1 MECSGALMPDF
12 TFTSPEGKKYT
23 VTGPEGSTS
32 QEAFGILQKQ
42 LATPSNETAEP
53 QKEEGPKYGAGE
65 SAVEGALSGLT
76 ANWRDELYGASKAS
90 GLPEWMGGLRAPIG
104 AGRLAYERFS
114 GAPGSAGSAYDQAVQ
129 EMRSRHAGMQEQHP
143 YAYGGGEFAGA
154 IGGMALAPGSR
165 LPAGAGLLARL
176 GQGAKVGAGYG
187 AVAGAGASEGGP
199 METALGAGIGAA
211 TGAAGGAGG
220 AALGEAGAAVA
231 RPIIEKFQGWR
242 DPAGKAAQRALEG
255 IQSGQQ
261 ALASGK
267 ERNILPFNKLGTTP
281 DAMLADVGGART
293 KAQIR
298 SAGNVSPEAQGVL
311 EKEFGERGEQAKA
324 RMGESIRDLI
334 PGKADSFASRQKL
347 KADYDS
353 QRTGLYEKAYAAG
366 DRPIDSPLLQR
377 FMGMPMVGKAVR
389 EAITTGKDRA
399 IIEGHAAFNPPYIV
413 TPNGQ
418 LMQNRGPT
426 GVPPPNL
433 QFWDYVKKGLDNQA
447 SVAFRAGDK
456 DTGSMASK
464 AAEQIRSELDR
475 LVPEYR
481 TARGVAATYFGADG
495 AAEAGSKAV
504 NTKDDPRVLRSLLGK
519 MTPAEK
525 ELFQE
530 GHASALAQ
538 KAEQGGTRVIANL
551 FSNPTQVKVLNAIHG
566 PQGVAGLHAALL
578 RENIFKSA
586 PAALGGSTTVRQAIE
601 AAMLSHLG
609 AGGIGAGIGAIGEE
623 LRGGDFRMGA
633 IGGAVAGAVGKKLTA
648 KINQDVAREFA
659 ELITSNDPT
668 KLQAG
673 IAMAAKNKAILD
685 RLQSFADKL
694 ARGGAAIG
702 GTVGGEVASKKDVG
716 SKLYEE

>member
-1 MECSGALMPDF
+1 MPDF

-42 LATPSNETAEP
+42 LATPSNETVES

-65 SAVEGALSGLT
+65 SALEGTLSGVS
-76 ANWRDELYGASKAS
+76 ANWRDEIYGASKAS
-90 GLPEWMGGLRAPIG
+90 GLPEWMGGFRAPIG
-104 AGRLAYERFS
+104 AGRLAYEKFT
-114 GAPGSAGSAYDQAVQ
+114 GEPGTATSTYDQAVQ

-154 IGGMALAPGSR
+154 IGGMAFAPGSR

-220 AALGEAGAAVA
+220 AALGEAGATVA
-231 RPIIEKFQGWR
+231 RPIMEKFRGWQ
-242 DPAGKAAQRALEG
+242 DPSGKAAQRALEG

-261 ALASGK
+261 ALAAGK

-293 KAQIR
+293 KEQIR
-298 SAGNVSPEAQGVL
+298 NAGNVSPEAWGTL
-311 EKEFGERGEQAKA
+311 EKAFGERGEQTKA
-324 RMGESIRDLI
+324 RLGDSIRDLI
-334 PGKADSFASRQKL
+334 PGKADTFAARQKL

-366 DRPIDSPLLQR
+366 DRLIDSPLLQR
-377 FMGMPMVGKAVR
+377 FGAMPMVQKAIK

-399 IIEGHAAFNPPYIV
+399 VIEGHGTFNAPYVI
-413 TPNGQ
+413 T
-418 LMQNRGPT
+418 PT
-426 GVPPPNL
+426 GNLVVNRKANGVLEYPNL
-433 QFWDYVKKGLDNQA
+433 QFWDYVKKGLDNQ
-447 SVAFRAGDK
+447 SSMAFEAGDK
-456 DTGSMASK
+456 DTGSMAAE
-464 AAEQIRSELDR
+464 AAKRIRNELDKI
-475 LVPEYR
+475 VPEYQK
-481 TARGVAATYFGADG
+481 ARGVAANYYGTDG
-495 AAEAGSKAV
+495 AAEAGMEAV
-504 NTKDDPRVLRSLLGK
+504 NTKDDPRVIQALVKK

-525 ELFQE
+525 ELYQE

-538 KAEQGGTRVIANL
+538 KAEQGGARVIANL

-566 PQGVAGLHAALL
+566 PQGTAGLHAALL
-578 RENIFKSA
+578 RENIFK
-586 PAALGGSTTVRQAIE
+586 AAAGSLGGSTTARQLMQGAI
-601 AAMLSHLG
+601 LSHLG
-609 AGGIGAGIGAIGEE
+609 AGGIGSGIGGVAEE
-623 LRGGDFRMGA
+623 LRGGDFHMGA
-633 IGGAVAGAVGKKLTA
+633 VGGAVAGVVGKKLTA
-648 KINQDVAREFA
+648 GISQDVAREFA

-673 IAMAAKNKAILD
+673 IAMAAKDKRFLSS
-685 RLQSFADKL
+685 LQWVADKL

-702 GTVGGEVASKKDVG
+702 GTIGGSVAPKKDIG